1 MAQTKFRQNSRMPGV
16 AIAATLAM
24 DALGAND
31 SLRSSDDFPKPNVFM
46 IGQLL
51 KLLKVV
57 GFLAKTYPTFLENSS
72 RQRDLVD
79 LVAGRCV
86 SKFRCLCKSSFV
98 ARKLNLLDI
107 QAICRCGS
115 ANTATLT

>member
-1 MAQTKFRQNSRMPGV
+1 MIHSEV
-16 AIAATLAM
+16 L
-24 DALGAND
+24 
-31 SLRSSDDFPKPNVFM
+31 M

-72 RQRDLVD
+72 CQRDLVD

-107 QAICRCGS
+107 QAICRGGS